1 MRFAGSAERFYYC
14 GPEKTFQPN
23 YNRMKRIALLTLTF
37 LLTLS
42 SFPQQ
47 TTKPV
52 YSGGMLIL
60 QPGYAMTTTRHQKIN
75 QLGFGIGGILRFYFL
90 NNGTAGIFGGSQ
102 RTGYSSGGSENSYL
116 NLGYGGPFAGFSH
129 KKGKFRYTA
138 SVFAGKGSIKNLH
151 IGQQTDEQLLDAY
164 WKKHPVW
171 VFSPILSIDY
181 SLSQKLLVTLQAVC
195 LTAKYDGDRRLYN
208 PTLQLGVLFN
218 R

>member
-1 MRFAGSAERFYYC
+1 MI
-14 GPEKTFQPN
+14 
-23 YNRMKRIALLTLTF
+23 RIALLSLLILT
-37 LLTLS
+37 TVS
-42 SFPQQ
+42 AFPQNEA
-47 TTKPV
+47 KPV

-60 QPGYAMTTTRHQKIN
+60 QPGYAFTTTRHQEIK

-90 NNGTAGIFGGSQ
+90 DICTAGIFGGSQ
-102 RTGYSSGGSENSYL
+102 RTGYSSVGSENSYL
-116 NLGYGGPFAGFSH
+116 NLGYGGPFAGLSR
-129 KKGKFRYTA
+129 KNGKFRYTA

-151 IGQQTDEQLLDAY
+151 IGQQTEDLLLDAY

-195 LTAKYDGDRRLYN
+195 LTARYDGDRRLYN
-208 PTLQLGVLFN
+208 PTLQLGILFN